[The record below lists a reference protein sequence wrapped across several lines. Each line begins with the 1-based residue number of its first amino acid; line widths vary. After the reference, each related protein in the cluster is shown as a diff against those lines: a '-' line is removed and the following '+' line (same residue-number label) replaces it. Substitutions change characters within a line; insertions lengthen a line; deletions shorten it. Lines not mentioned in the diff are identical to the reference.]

1 MDRGLLGTIVIGI
14 LAGWLAGKVVR
25 GRGFGLIADLVLGLI
40 GSVIGRWVFEKL
52 AIHGPN
58 GALGALVVATVGAV
72 ILVGAAHAM
81 NRV

>member
-1 MDRGLLGTIVIGI
+1 MLGAIIIGI

-40 GSVIGRWVFEKL
+40 GGVIGRWVFQKL
-52 AIHGPN
+52 AIQGPN

-72 ILVGAAHAM
+72 ILVGIAHAAR
-81 NRV
+81 RV

>member
-1 MDRGLLGTIVIGI
+1 MLGAIVIGI

-40 GSVIGRWVFEKL
+40 GGVIGRWVFEKL
-52 AIHGPN
+52 AIHSPN

-72 ILVGAAHAM
+72 ILVAVAHAV
-81 NRV
+81 RSV

>member
-1 MDRGLLGTIVIGI
+1 MLGAIIIGI

-40 GSVIGRWVFEKL
+40 GGVIGRWVFQQL
-52 AIHGPN
+52 AIRGPN

-72 ILVGAAHAM
+72 ILVGVAHAVR
-81 NRV
+81 RV